1 MTPSQPRRQLLRS
14 FTRGDVKTA
23 ISMLRQNR
31 GRSLATVFGI
41 VIAVGSV
48 ILILA
53 IGEGVKRQV
62 QDQVDRL
69 GKDLILVRPGTTARG
84 LSGSLGSLSGPGTV
98 GGLDERDLLAVAST
112 PGVKR
117 AVPLSTIDGT
127 VETDDHNSGF
137 NGPVIATNSQFL
149 DTLHQRL
156 EYGEFLGE
164 GPGSDARVVIGSDV
178 AASLFREHVPL
189 GRSFIFHDH
198 KFIVG
203 GILDQF
209 DSNPLLGDADFNN
222 AIFIKYQVAQELTN
236 NHAAIYQILAQA
248 KNSTEAAETAG
259 AITNNL
265 RKVHGGSMTFSVLR
279 QGQSLAATNSILD
292 ALTRFIV
299 GAAIVTLIIGGVGIM
314 NVMLVSVT
322 ERMHEIGIR
331 KAVGATNRQILSQFL
346 LESVVLSMTGAVA
359 GFVVATVIV
368 YLVRIYSDSL
378 QPIMP
383 WKAAI
388 ATAGLAVLVGALF
401 GSIPALKAARKDP
414 IDALRSQ

>member
-1 MTPSQPRRQLLRS
+1 MTPSQPKRQILRS
-14 FTRGDVKTA
+14 FTRGDIKTA

-31 GRSLATVFGI
+31 GRSLATIFGI
-41 VIAVGSV
+41 VIAVGAV

-84 LSGSLGSLSGPGTV
+84 LSGSLGSLSGPGAV

-127 VETDDHNSGF
+127 VETDFHNRNF
-137 NGPVIATNSQFL
+137 NGPVIATNAQFL
-149 DTLHQRL
+149 DTLHQRM

-164 GPGSDARVVIGSDV
+164 GPGSDARVVIGSDL

-189 GRSFIFHDH
+189 GRSFTFHDR

-222 AIFIKYQVAQELTN
+222 AIFIKYQVAQELTG

-248 KNSTEAAETAG
+248 KDSTDAPETAN
-259 AITNNL
+259 AITKNL
-265 RKVHGGSMTFSVLR
+265 RELHGGSTPFSVLR

-359 GFVVATVIV
+359 GFVVATATV
-368 YLVRIYSDSL
+368 YLLRIYSDSL

-383 WKAAI
+383 WTAAI
-388 ATAGLAVLVGALF
+388 VTAGLAVLVGALF